1 MQTKSTK
8 KQKIKAPNSG
18 FPCRMTWPRRLS
30 PLFPFWLSFDVRGS
44 RRTYNASPTKARPQG
59 KPSTNWWFLGLA
71 LTWGQISKQ
80 TNLNQV
86 NFISFVFVYL
96 VGWHESCRGELVAG
110 IGSIFVKFNLVCFN
124 FIYLLC
130 SWHWGKVGDN
140 GAEWS
145 VLF

>member
-1 MQTKSTK
+1 MQVTK
-8 KQKIKAPNSG
+8 
-18 FPCRMTWPRRLS
+18 FP
-30 PLFPFWLSFDVRGS
+30 
-44 RRTYNASPTKARPQG
+44 RPEDFRFHVG
-59 KPSTNWWFLGLA
+59 K
-71 LTWGQISKQ
+71 ISKQ

-130 SWHWGKVGDN
+130 S
-140 GAEWS
+140 
-145 VLF
+145 